1 MYERGDAIKWQ
12 DWEKVN
18 NINRKI
24 TERARTEAAAAE
36 NKVYYLREENMYEY
50 NLTDPISAFIS
61 IETEE
66 AYNNLATKDP
76 CVLEI
81 GGKESEI
88 EEALEPTNIIWENYD
103 MPWTTRALM
112 LANIVFITGVVLGV
126 TFLVSFKAKDEEQD
140 LIGIYDNSITCAE
153 VSKIYSYDE
162 LSKLAADEWVD
173 YYQNGGEDAERQRSL
188 RT

>member
-1 MYERGDAIKWQ
+1 MQ
-12 DWEKVN
+12 
-18 NINRKI
+18 
-24 TERARTEAAAAE
+24 TEAVAAE
-36 NKVYYLREENMYEY
+36 NKVYYIRDAEKYEY

-66 AYNNLATKDP
+66 AYNFLATKDP
-76 CVLEI
+76 PELEI
-81 GGKESEI
+81 GGDVSAI

-103 MPWTTRALM
+103 MSWTIRALY
-112 LANIVFITGVVLGV
+112 LANIVFVTCVVLGV

-173 YYQNGGEDAERQRSL
+173 YYKNGGEDMER
-188 RT
+188 